1 MVHNVAA
8 NTQTW
13 ITSPLLP
20 LSTLSLATMRH
31 DRAAIPA
38 LASAFRNCQW
48 PFLAVSGVCTSS
60 NYLQRAHTTL
70 LRRQGTASFPT
81 LARESRLM
89 GGEVCRRADGNAS
102 NLQTRRPRKSW
113 LHMSG
118 ALHLILSQDRGVIIG
133 TRTTRHTRT

>member
-48 PFLAVSGVCTSS
+48 PFLAVSGVCA
-60 NYLQRAHTTL
+60 LVLTTYS
-70 LRRQGTASFPT
+70 APT
-81 LARESRLM
+81 LHYCEDKVLLHFPRRLASR
-89 GGEVCRRADGNAS
+89 G
-102 NLQTRRPRKSW
+102 
-113 LHMSG
+113 
-118 ALHLILSQDRGVIIG
+118 
-133 TRTTRHTRT
+133 